1 MVISS
6 HCLAQSPQFFA
17 SLPVS
22 APLPLLCYSSTLMMQ
37 AQNFSE
43 ALVFSTKLYGV
54 TRQKTF
60 PTALEISIRSFGL
73 AAFFTCITAYRT
85 RQLL

>member
-1 MVISS
+1 
-6 HCLAQSPQFFA
+6 
-17 SLPVS
+17 
-22 APLPLLCYSSTLMMQ
+22 MMQ